1 MSEEERPLITEYD
14 CATHIQTERLMTD
27 EEFEEHKVRVA
38 RDQELADAEFA
49 SRTAEREKALSGRQ
63 KLADLG
69 LDEAEI
75 DVLVGA
81 APEEPQPVPEPAV

>member
-1 MSEEERPLITEYD
+1 MPEEERPLVIEFD
-14 CATHIQTERLMTD
+14 CATMIQTERLMTD

-38 RDQELADAEFA
+38 QAQQDIDAEHSA
-49 SRTAEREKALSGRQ
+49 KIAEREKALSGRQ

-75 DVLVGA
+75 NALVGA
-81 APEEPQPVPEPAV
+81 APEEVQPVPDPA